1 VLIADIKEGVMN
13 FGINKQ
19 SPTLSVLDRLAKER
33 TEQSEKLASGKR
45 INKAA
50 DDAAALQIA
59 NRLTSQINQAEQ
71 QSFNAQDQVNINDT
85 QSAQLSAIED
95 NLQRASVLSIQ
106 AGSPLNDASVIQGEL
121 DHITREIN
129 VIAESAF
136 GDDQFISQL
145 DATDPAGNSLAI
157 EETLIAVN
165 NANADLGAK
174 SNGLS
179 HQVAT
184 YDVSRINV
192 SEARS
197 RIEDA
202 DFGKVTSEQNKAK
215 VLLQASIINKRDE
228 ESRKGMLI
236 DKLL

>member
-1 VLIADIKEGVMN
+1 MN
-13 FGINKQ
+13 VGINKQ

-33 TEQSEKLASGKR
+33 NEESEKLASGKR

-59 NRLTSQINQAEQ
+59 NRLTSQINQVEQ
-71 QSFNAQDQVNINDT
+71 QSYNAQDQINSNDV

-106 AGSPLNDASVIQGEL
+106 AGSPLNDTSAIQGEL

-129 VIAESAF
+129 VIAENAF
-136 GDDQFISQL
+136 GDEQFIPQL

-157 EETLIAVN
+157 EETLAAVN
-165 NANADLGAK
+165 NANADLGAN

-184 YDVSRINV
+184 YEVSRINV

-197 RIEDA
+197 RIEDT
-202 DFGKVTSEQNKAK
+202 DFSKVTAEQEKTAI
-215 VLLQASIINKRDE
+215 LLQATIINKRDE